1 MIQLFLYFHDLTDP
15 MDISHLVRA
24 NSYSMTRN
32 LYNENCESVIDTCSV
47 ELKYDQL
54 LVARIMSSPANEKIL
69 CKVYYPDET
78 PLFTGY
84 IAPSLDLRKTKQV
97 ETISLEIRDD
107 SWKLDLPLQSDFQQP
122 ASIADPAV
130 TVRSVY
136 EAILLEAGYD
146 SLSIAA
152 DGIAAAETIQMVSVE
167 AEKYTYRQLLD
178 SILRDHGYV
187 FSLNSEGQFFLYQWN
202 RDTYIPFTV
211 IDQQLSTVDAFELSK
226 EDSSSE
232 GIRLSWAG
240 LETLEEVRLYT
251 ANLPVGTDTGSSGVN
266 ILPDRYYPEDG
277 DVIDTF
283 QTFQT
288 EWLDVA
294 YQSRKT
300 RVKNEDITL
309 ITTEN
314 QRLSTLSEAGVSVF
328 KQNFEKHQA
337 QVLFYNP
344 TETAQ
349 KLYVFEI
356 YGRAL
361 FRSSIRETVI
371 PAGAVDPAEESSE
384 FIFSQAAAEKL
395 AAGLYRNQ
403 QYGNIQYRFTLREQL
418 VAVGDVVSLRQS
430 DQALDTLAVIT
441 SESWTDGVSSYRYT
455 ARGVSSFGELE
466 AITTAYQAA
475 KAGKGEKGEAGAAAV
490 NLIVVSDQGNI
501 FRPALTDTT
510 LEARVYQEGEEIT
523 ASYEASRFRWTRSS
537 LDTTADAI
545 WNSAHYSVGTKTLHI
560 TDEDVESRA
569 TFFCELI

>member
-1 MIQLFLYFHDLTDP
+1 MIQLFLYFPDLTAP

-24 NSYSMTRN
+24 NSFSMTRN

-54 LVARIMSSPANEKIL
+54 LVARIMAAPANEKIL
-69 CKVYYPDET
+69 CKVYNTDET
-78 PLFTGY
+78 PLFSGY

-107 SWKLDLPLQSDFQQP
+107 SWKLDLPLSSDFQRP
-122 ASIADPAV
+122 ASIADPEV

-136 EAILLEAGYD
+136 EALLLEAGYD

-202 RDTYIPFTV
+202 RDTYIPYAV
-211 IDQQLSTVDAFELSK
+211 IDQQLSTVDAFEISK
-226 EDSSSE
+226 EDTSSD
-232 GIRLSWAG
+232 GIKLTWAG

-251 ANLPVGTDTGSSGVN
+251 ANLPVGTDTASSGVS

-314 QRLSTLSEAGVSVF
+314 HRLSTLSEAGVSVF
-328 KQNFEKHQA
+328 KQSFGKHQA
-337 QVLFYNP
+337 QILFQNS
-344 TETAQ
+344 TESAQ

-384 FIFSQAAAEKL
+384 FVFSQNTAEKL

-403 QYGNIQYRFTLREQL
+403 RYGNILYRFTLREQL

-430 DQALDTLAVIT
+430 DPALDTLAVIT
-441 SESWTDGVSSYRYT
+441 SENWTDGVNSYRYT

-466 AITTAYQAA
+466 VITTAYQAA

-510 LEARVYQEGEEIT
+510 LEARVYQDGEEIT

-537 LDTTADAI
+537 LDSTADAI